1 MEILRYHIQIFK
13 KIDLI
18 QFLEM
23 TMKIGTF
30 GRCQACRALIYDF
43 PRFRAEVVED

>member
-13 KIDLI
+13 KIDSI

-23 TMKIGTF
+23 TMKIAAF